1 MPSMGGK
8 LAAPVI
14 NAILSMYRIGSFK
27 EHDGTGEAAQIST
40 WLIPQIRNSL
50 RTGEKN
56 SS

>member
-1 MPSMGGK
+1 MGGK